1 MTENLGG
8 LFGGSALGNLNLAS
22 APATKAAPAAE
33 VEADATVHNV
43 IIVGSGPAGYTA
55 AIYAARAELKP
66 VLFASS
72 LAPGGSLMNTTEV
85 ENFPGFIQGIQ
96 GPELMENIGQAS
108 RLSVS
113 ALTSAT
119 RT

>member
-55 AIYAARAELKP
+55 AIYAARAELKQ
-66 VLFASS
+66 VL
-72 LAPGGSLMNTTEV
+72 LARSVGPGEYMMNTTEV
-85 ENFPGFIQGIQ
+85 EKLAGFIQGIQ
-96 GPELMENIGQAS
+96 GRGMMENIGQQAE
-108 RLSVS
+108 RFG
-113 ALTSAT
+113 TDIG
-119 RT
+119 